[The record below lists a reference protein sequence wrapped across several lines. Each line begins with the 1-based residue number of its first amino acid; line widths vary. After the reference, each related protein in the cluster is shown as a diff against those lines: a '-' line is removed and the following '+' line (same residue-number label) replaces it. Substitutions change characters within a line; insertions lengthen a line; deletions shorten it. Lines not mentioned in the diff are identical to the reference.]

1 MKIIASDFDGT
12 IYIDGGF
19 KENDLEAI
27 KSFKASSGIFGI
39 VTGRSYFS
47 LKSLIDGKIN
57 PDFVIA
63 NNGSHI
69 LVNDKKE
76 MREVYKKTLDKDKLK
91 DIITYYKKDYPIK
104 IFTDLDRK
112 IDSLDDL
119 KKYEKVYSLA
129 IYSDDF
135 LDNPFKDL
143 FSFHKSIGV
152 IDVIDKDISKQTGI
166 AFIKKFYAY
175 DKDII
180 AIGDDY
186 NDISF
191 LKETPLSFTLNYV
204 TEESVVD
211 VCNHRV
217 EDISELIEKY
227 GQ

>member
-12 IYIDGGF
+12 IYVDEEF
-19 KENDLEAI
+19 KENDLKAI
-27 KSFKASSGIFGI
+27 RSFQASSGIFGI

-47 LKSLIDGKIN
+47 LKSLIDGKIS
-57 PDFVIA
+57 PDFIIA

-69 LVNDKKE
+69 LINDKKE
-76 MREVYKKTLDKDKLK
+76 IREVYKTTLDKDRLRE
-91 DIITYYKKDYPIK
+91 IIDYYKKDYPIK
-104 IFTDLDRK
+104 IFTDLDR
-112 IDSLDDL
+112 IVDRLEEL
-119 KKYEKVYSLA
+119 EKDEEIYSLA

-135 LDNPFKDL
+135 LDNPFVDI

-152 IDVIDKDISKQTGI
+152 IDVINKNISKQTGI
-166 AFIKKFYAY
+166 DFIKQFYAY

-204 TEESVVD
+204 IEKSVID
-211 VCNHRV
+211 VCKYRV

>member
-12 IYIDGGF
+12 IYVDEVF

-69 LVNDKKE
+69 LIKDKKE
-76 MREVYKKTLDKDKLK
+76 MREVYNKTLDKDKLK

-112 IDSLDDL
+112 IDSLDEL
-119 KKYEKVYSLA
+119 KKDEEVYSLA

-135 LDNPFKDL
+135 LYNPFKDL

-166 AFIKKFYAY
+166 DFIKKFYAY
-175 DKDII
+175 DEDII

-204 TEESVVD
+204 TEKSVID

-227 GQ
+227 AK

>member
-1 MKIIASDFDGT
+1 M
-12 IYIDGGF
+12 
-19 KENDLEAI
+19 
-27 KSFKASSGIFGI
+27 
-39 VTGRSYFS
+39 
-47 LKSLIDGKIN
+47 
-57 PDFVIA
+57 
-63 NNGSHI
+63 
-69 LVNDKKE
+69 
-76 MREVYKKTLDKDKLK
+76 
-91 DIITYYKKDYPIK
+91 
-104 IFTDLDRK
+104 
-112 IDSLDDL
+112 
-119 KKYEKVYSLA
+119 
-129 IYSDDF
+129 
-135 LDNPFKDL
+135 DNPFKDL

-166 AFIKKFYAY
+166 DFIKKFYAY

>member
-12 IYIDGGF
+12 IYVDEHF
-19 KENDLEAI
+19 KENDLRAI
-27 KSFKASSGIFGI
+27 RSFQASSGIFGI

-47 LKSLIDGKIN
+47 LKSLIDGKIS
-57 PDFVIA
+57 PDFIIA

-76 MREVYKKTLDKDKLK
+76 MREVYKTTLDKDRLRE
-91 DIITYYKKDYPIK
+91 IIDYYKKDYPIK
-104 IFTDLDRK
+104 IFTDLDRIVDRLDNLK
-112 IDSLDDL
+112 ID
-119 KKYEKVYSLA
+119 EEVYSLA

-135 LDNPFKDL
+135 LDNPFEDL

-152 IDVIDKDISKQTGI
+152 IDVINKNISKQTGI
-166 AFIKKFYAY
+166 DFIKKFYAY

-191 LKETPLSFTLNYV
+191 LKETDLSFTLNYV
-204 TEESVVD
+204 TEKSVVD
-211 VCNHRV
+211 VCKYRV
-217 EDISELIEKY
+217 EDIRELIEKY
-227 GQ
+227 AQ

>member
-12 IYIDGGF
+12 IYVDEHF
-19 KENDLEAI
+19 KENDLRAI
-27 KSFKASSGIFGI
+27 RSFQASSGIFGI
-39 VTGRSYFS
+39 VTGRRYFS
-47 LKSLIDGKIN
+47 LKSLIDGKIS
-57 PDFVIA
+57 PDFIIA

-69 LVNDKKE
+69 LINDKKE
-76 MREVYKKTLDKDKLK
+76 MREVYKTTLDKDRLRE
-91 DIITYYKKDYPIK
+91 IIDYYKKDYPIK
-104 IFTDLDRK
+104 IFTDLDR
-112 IDSLDDL
+112 IVDRLEEL
-119 KKYEKVYSLA
+119 EKDEEVYSLA

-135 LDNPFKDL
+135 LDNPFEDL

-152 IDVIDKDISKQTGI
+152 IDVINKNISKQTGI
-166 AFIKKFYAY
+166 DFIKKFYAY

-191 LKETPLSFTLNYV
+191 LKETDLSFTLNYV
-204 TEESVVD
+204 TEKSVID
-211 VCNHRV
+211 VCKYRV

>member
-12 IYIDGGF
+12 IYVDEHF
-19 KENDLEAI
+19 KENDLETI
-27 KSFKASSGIFGI
+27 RSFQASSGIFGI

-47 LKSLIDGKIN
+47 LKSLIDGKIS
-57 PDFVIA
+57 PDFIIA

-69 LVNDKKE
+69 LINDKKE
-76 MREVYKKTLDKDKLK
+76 MKEVYKTTLDKDRLRE
-91 DIITYYKKDYPIK
+91 IIDYYKKDYPIK

-112 IDSLDDL
+112 VDSLEEL
-119 KKYEKVYSLA
+119 EKDEEIYSLA

-135 LDNPFKDL
+135 LDNPFEDL

-152 IDVIDKDISKQTGI
+152 IDVINKHISKQTGI
-166 AFIKKFYAY
+166 EFIKKFYSY

-204 TEESVVD
+204 TEKSVID
-211 VCNHRV
+211 VCKYRV

>member
-12 IYIDGGF
+12 IYVDEEF
-19 KENDLEAI
+19 KENDLRSI
-27 KSFKASSGIFGI
+27 RSFQASSGIFGI

-47 LKSLIDGKIN
+47 LKSLIDGKIS
-57 PDFVIA
+57 PDFIIA

-69 LVNDKKE
+69 LINDKKE
-76 MREVYKKTLDKDKLK
+76 MREVYKTTLDKDRLRE
-91 DIITYYKKDYPIK
+91 IIDYYKKDYPIK
-104 IFTDLDRK
+104 IFTDLDR
-112 IDSLDDL
+112 IVDCLEEL
-119 KKYEKVYSLA
+119 EKDEEIYSLA

-135 LDNPFKDL
+135 LDNPFEDS

-152 IDVIDKDISKQTGI
+152 IDVINKNISKQTGI
-166 AFIKKFYAY
+166 DFIKKFYAY

-191 LKETPLSFTLNYV
+191 LRETDLSFTLNYV
-204 TEESVVD
+204 REKSVID
-211 VCNHRV
+211 VCKYRV

>member
-12 IYIDGGF
+12 IYVDEEF
-19 KENDLEAI
+19 KENDLRAI
-27 KSFKASSGIFGI
+27 KSFKASFGIFGI

-57 PDFVIA
+57 PDFIIA

-135 LDNPFKDL
+135 LDNPFEDS

-152 IDVIDKDISKQTGI
+152 IDVINKNISKQTGI
-166 AFIKKFYAY
+166 DFIKKFYAY

-191 LKETPLSFTLNYV
+191 LRETPLSFTLNYV
-204 TEESVVD
+204 TEKSVID
-211 VCNHRV
+211 VCKYRV

>member
-12 IYIDGGF
+12 IYVDEGF
-19 KENDLEAI
+19 KEDDLKAI

-57 PDFVIA
+57 PDFIIA

-152 IDVIDKDISKQTGI
+152 TDVINSAVSKQTGI
-166 AFIKKFYAY
+166 EFIKDFYGF
-175 DKDII
+175 DKEII
-180 AIGDDY
+180 AIGDDF
-186 NDISF
+186 NDIEF
-191 LKETPLSFTLNYV
+191 LSNTSLSYSLDYV
-204 TEESVVD
+204 TNEEVRK
-211 VCNHRV
+211 VCNFSVRSV
-217 EDISELIEKY
+217 AELLSNLI
-227 GQ
+227 

>member
-12 IYIDGGF
+12 IYVDEHF
-19 KENDLEAI
+19 KENDLRAI
-27 KSFKASSGIFGI
+27 RSFQASSGIFGI

-47 LKSLIDGKIN
+47 LKSLIDGKIS
-57 PDFVIA
+57 PDFIIA

-69 LVNDKKE
+69 LINDKKE
-76 MREVYKKTLDKDKLK
+76 MREVYKTTLDKDRLRE
-91 DIITYYKKDYPIK
+91 IIDYYKKDYPIK
-104 IFTDLDRK
+104 IFTDLDR
-112 IDSLDDL
+112 IVDRLEEL
-119 KKYEKVYSLA
+119 EKGEEVYSLA

-135 LDNPFKDL
+135 LDNPFGDS

-152 IDVIDKDISKQTGI
+152 IDDINKNISKQTGI
-166 AFIKKFYAY
+166 DFIKKFYAY

-191 LKETPLSFTLNYV
+191 LKETDLSFTLNYV
-204 TEESVVD
+204 TEKSVID
-211 VCNHRV
+211 VCKYRV

-227 GQ
+227 AQ